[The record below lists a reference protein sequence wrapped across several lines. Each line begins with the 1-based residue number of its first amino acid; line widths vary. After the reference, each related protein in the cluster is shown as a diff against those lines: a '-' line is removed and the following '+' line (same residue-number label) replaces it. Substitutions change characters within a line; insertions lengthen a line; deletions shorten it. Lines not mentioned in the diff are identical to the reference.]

1 MTPSSVHNSHCHT
14 QGILGKDIEFLSFY
28 SLLFPGLMLQNATNI
43 HISAIK
49 SIQSILV
56 VTLFKCEVVDSKH
69 IGHLFKVVELKAAL
83 LELSD
88 GEVSFE
94 LDSKVACDAHS
105 PSVAADNCQ
114 KRCGIST

>member
-88 GEVSFE
+88 GKVSFE
-94 LDSKVACDAHS
+94 
-105 PSVAADNCQ
+105 
-114 KRCGIST
+114 